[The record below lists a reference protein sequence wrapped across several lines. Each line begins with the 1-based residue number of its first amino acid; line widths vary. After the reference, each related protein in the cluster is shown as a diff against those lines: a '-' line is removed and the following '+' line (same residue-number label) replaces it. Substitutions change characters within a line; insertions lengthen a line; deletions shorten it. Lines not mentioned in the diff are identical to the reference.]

1 MRERG
6 RTSLWSGEAC
16 RSVSLSRAELGLW
29 VAQGAWVVESPRMR
43 QGEWVQMLA
52 GAAVPLR
59 IWKYF

>member
-1 MRERG
+1 MERLAG
-6 RTSLWSGEAC
+6 V
-16 RSVSLSRAELGLW
+16 VSLSRAELGLW

-59 IWKYF
+59 IWQYF

>member
-1 MRERG
+1 M
-6 RTSLWSGEAC
+6 
-16 RSVSLSRAELGLW
+16 SLSRAELGLW